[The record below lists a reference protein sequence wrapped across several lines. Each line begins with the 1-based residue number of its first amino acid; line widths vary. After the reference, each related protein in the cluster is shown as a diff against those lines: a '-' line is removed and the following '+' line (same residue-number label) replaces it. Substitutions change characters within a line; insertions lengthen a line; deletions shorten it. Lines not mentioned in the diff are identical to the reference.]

1 MKMRIISATFGL
13 AFLFFVLCFY
23 NTIILN
29 LAVALVCSIMV
40 FEVFRTTKI
49 LEQSFFAFIVCE
61 IFCIAYSFLKISKI
75 DDTKDSF
82 LIGYGK
88 NFFRISRTINMKDLC
103 LIGYGVIFL
112 FFLFKNY
119 KTIKIENLI
128 FTFSFSMFLTLSTNV
143 LLGIR
148 TNFKPYGI
156 YYTLLL
162 FSVAWVCDTGAY
174 FIGMRFGKNKLAP
187 QISPKKTIEGA
198 VGGVVFSF
206 IVIFTVSLAYFK
218 FFCDFKSINYF
229 SLVFVILVGSIF
241 AILGDLSMS
250 MVKRSYEIKD
260 FGNIMR
266 GHGGILDRFDSWIF
280 VSVVTYPWLL
290 HFPIIGLV

>member
-23 NTIILN
+23 DTIILN
-29 LAVALVCSIMV
+29 LAVALVVSIMV
-40 FEVFRTTKI
+40 FEVFRATKI
-49 LEQSFFAFIVCE
+49 LEQSFFSFVVCE
-61 IFCIAYSFLKISKI
+61 IFCVAFSFLKVEQFNGDAKHFYS
-75 DDTKDSF
+75 
-82 LIGYGK
+82 IGYGNIVFK
-88 NFFRISRTINMKDLC
+88 IGMDISVKELG
-103 LIGYGVIFL
+103 LICYGAIFL

-119 KTIKIENLI
+119 KTIRIENLV
-128 FTFSFSMFLTLSTNV
+128 FAFSFSMFSTLATNI

-148 TNFKPYGI
+148 ENFKPYGI

-162 FSVAWVCDTGAY
+162 FSIAWICDTGAY

-198 VGGVVFSF
+198 IGGVIFSF
-206 IVIFTVSLAYFK
+206 IIIFLASLAYFK
-218 FFCDFKSINYF
+218 FFCSFKSINYF
-229 SLVFVILVGSIF
+229 SLVFVILIGSIF

-250 MVKRSYEIKD
+250 LVKRNYEIKD

-266 GHGGILDRFDSWIF
+266 GHGGVLDRFDSWIF
-280 VSVVTYPWLL
+280 VSVVAYIWLGY
-290 HFPIIGLV
+290 FPIIV